1 MIRKA
6 RLEEIPQLY
15 PFVFNILSEMELPLL
30 DNLDGDLLNEIIIE
44 AMKSPNYRYGYEH
57 AWVCEQDNQIV
68 GALFGYSGEF
78 ASMVDGPLMVA
89 LVNRGLEP
97 MDFKSGTETHAGEW
111 YLDSVIISPMYRR
124 KGIGRRLLQ
133 TVSTIAKD
141 AGFDTIGLNC
151 PVDNTIAYKLYSE
164 AGFKELTK
172 NLLGGKVYLHLSK
185 DI

>member
-1 MIRKA
+1 MIRKV

-30 DNLDGDLLNEIIIE
+30 DNLDDDLLNEIIIE
-44 AMKSPNYRYGYEH
+44 AMKSPNYRFGYDH
-57 AWVCEQDNQIV
+57 AWVCEQDSQIV
-68 GALFGYSGEF
+68 GVLFGYPGEF
-78 ASMVDGPLMVA
+78 GSLVDGPLEVA

-97 MDFKSGTETHAGEW
+97 IDFKSGSETHSGEW
-111 YLDSVIISPMYRR
+111 YLDSVVVSPIYRR
-124 KGIGRRLLQ
+124 KGIAHRLLQ

-141 AGFDTIGLNC
+141 AGYDTIGLNC
-151 PVDNTIAYKLYSE
+151 PVDNVIAYKLYSE
-164 AGFKELTK
+164 AGFIERTK